1 MRILVCD
8 PIGTEGKGMLKK
20 AGFILDELIE
30 GDDLSAIVGQYDGII
45 VRSKTK
51 VTKDVLKNA
60 KKLKAIARAGSGLDN
75 VDVEEAKRLGIK
87 VMNSPEA
94 LTNAVAELVVAD
106 MIALLRNLPKANK
119 SMKDGKWLKKELVG
133 RELRGKVVGIVG
145 FGAIGKRVADLC
157 AAFGARIIAY
167 DVVKIPEEYIKNGV
181 SQLPVDSVIKQS
193 DIITLHV
200 PLVNE
205 TRAMINKK
213 TLGSMK
219 KGAILINASRGE
231 VVDEKALLEALK
243 SGHLAGAALDVFEK
257 EPPEASELVL
267 LPNVLVS
274 PHIGGQTEEAQNE
287 ASVIVAK
294 KLIDA
299 LEQAKSHYSKL

>member
-1 MRILVCD
+1 MRILICD
-8 PIGTEGKGMLKK
+8 PIGPEGKDILKK
-20 AGFILDELIE
+20 AGHVLDAMPE
-30 GDDLSAIVGQYDGII
+30 GGNLSGVIGDYEGII

-60 KKLKAIARAGSGLDN
+60 RKLKAIARAGSGLDN
-75 VDVEEAKRLGIK
+75 VDVKEAKRLGIE

-94 LTNAVAELVVAD
+94 LTNAVAELVIAD
-106 MIALLRNLPKANK
+106 IIALLRNLPKANK
-119 SMKDGKWLKKELVG
+119 SMKEGNWLKKELVG
-133 RELRGKVVGIVG
+133 RELRGKTVGVIG

-157 AAFGARIIAY
+157 MAFGARIIAY
-167 DVVKIPEEYIKNGV
+167 DVVRIPDEYEKKGV
-181 SQLPVDSVIKQS
+181 GQKAIDDILRES
-193 DIITLHV
+193 DIVTLHV
-200 PLVNE
+200 PLVKE
-205 TRAMINKK
+205 TAGMMGKK
-213 TLGSMK
+213 TIGMMK
-219 KGAILINASRGE
+219 KGAILVNASRGE

-243 SGHLAGAALDVFEK
+243 SGRLAGAALDVFQK

-299 LEQAKSHYSKL
+299 LKTAK

>member
-1 MRILVCD
+1 MRILICD
-8 PIGTEGKGMLKK
+8 PIGPEGKDILKK
-20 AGFILDELIE
+20 AGHVLDVMPE
-30 GDDLSAIVGQYDGII
+30 GVNLSGAIGDYEGII

-60 KKLKAIARAGSGLDN
+60 RKLRAIARAGSGLDN
-75 VDVEEAKRLGIK
+75 IDVEEAKRLGIK

-94 LTNAVAELVVAD
+94 LTNAVAELVIAD
-106 MIALLRNLPKANK
+106 IIALLRNLPKANK
-119 SMKDGKWLKKELVG
+119 SMKEGNWLKKELVG
-133 RELRGKVVGIVG
+133 RELRGKTVGVVG

-157 AAFGARIIAY
+157 MAFGARIIAY
-167 DVVKIPEEYIKNGV
+167 DVVSVPDEYKKKGV
-181 SQLPVDSVIKQS
+181 GQTAIDDILRES
-193 DIITLHV
+193 DIVTLHV
-200 PLVNE
+200 PLVKE
-205 TRAMINKK
+205 TAGMMGKK
-213 TLGSMK
+213 TIGMMK
-219 KGAILINASRGE
+219 KGAILVNASRGE

-243 SGHLAGAALDVFEK
+243 SGRLAGAALDVFQK

-299 LEQAKSHYSKL
+299 LKTAK

>member
-1 MRILVCD
+1 MKILVCD
-8 PIGTEGKGMLKK
+8 PIGPEGKDLLKK
-20 AGFILDELIE
+20 AGHVLEEMSE
-30 GDDLSAIVGQYDGII
+30 GSDLAAIIGDYEGII

-60 KKLKAIARAGSGLDN
+60 RKLKAIARAGSGLDN
-75 VDVEEAKRLGIK
+75 VDVDEAKRLGIK

-94 LTNAVAELVVAD
+94 LTNAVAELVIAD
-106 MIALLRNLPKANK
+106 AIALLRNLPGANK

-133 RELRGKVVGIVG
+133 RELRGKTVGIVG

-157 AAFGARIIAY
+157 MAFGAQIIAY
-167 DVVKIPEEYIKNGV
+167 DVVGVPDEYKKKGV
-181 SQLPVDSVIKQS
+181 AQKSADALMRES

-200 PLVNE
+200 PLVKE
-205 TRAMINKK
+205 TKWMINNK
-213 TLGSMK
+213 TIDVMK
-219 KGAILINASRGE
+219 KGAILVNASRGE
-231 VVDEKALLEALK
+231 VVEERALLAALK
-243 SGHLAGAALDVFEK
+243 SGRLAGAALDVFEK
-257 EPPEASELVL
+257 EPPESRELVS

-287 ASVIVAK
+287 ASIIVAK

-299 LEQAKSHYSKL
+299 LKQTK